1 MRKIQNGF
9 TLMELLIVVAIIG
22 ILAAVG
28 LPTYQGYLESAKVNA
43 AKENHARIS
52 SLLAA
57 EMTKCSLSP
66 SGDTSVKLNSNANI
80 PCPQGQ
86 AVATSTSIDTY
97 LNATFLPNFRASLIT
112 FGGFKNPHSPE
123 DTNADTTAGLENLMV
138 ITTTLPINDS
148 APSAAPNGTIY
159 AVGRIRNGL
168 TEIELKSFVSGTTAT
183 DRDVLQATISVE

>member
-1 MRKIQNGF
+1 MRKIQKGF

-57 EMTKCSLSP
+57 EMTKCALSP

-80 PCPQGQ
+80 PCPQGE
-86 AVATSTSIDTY
+86 AVATSTSVDTY
-97 LNATFLPNFRASLIT
+97 LNATFLPNFRRSLIT

-123 DTNADTTAGLENLMV
+123 DTNIDDTAGLENLMV
-138 ITTTLPINDS
+138 ITTTLPANAT
-148 APSAAPNGTIY
+148 APASAPNGVIY
-159 AVGRIRNGL
+159 AVGRIRNNL
-168 TEIELKSFVSGTTAT
+168 TEIELKSFVSGTTAD
-183 DRDVLQATISVE
+183 DREVLQATVSVE